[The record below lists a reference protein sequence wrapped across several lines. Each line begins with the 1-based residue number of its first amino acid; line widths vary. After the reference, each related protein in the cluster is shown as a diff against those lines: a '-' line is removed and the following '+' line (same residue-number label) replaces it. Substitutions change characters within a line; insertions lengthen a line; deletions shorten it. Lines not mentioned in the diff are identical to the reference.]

1 MADFPG
7 CDTRNEGGICMIM
20 VYMEAPR
27 GVVGVRPMSLARL
40 FENGVKVGAGE
51 DEQSR
56 IGQGV

>member
-1 MADFPG
+1 ML
-7 CDTRNEGGICMIM
+7 M

>member
-1 MADFPG
+1 
-7 CDTRNEGGICMIM
+7 M

-27 GVVGVRPMSLARL
+27 GAAGARTESLARL
-40 FENGVKVGAGE
+40 FENGVKVGTGE

>member
-1 MADFPG
+1 
-7 CDTRNEGGICMIM
+7 M
-20 VYMEAPR
+20 VYMEALR
-27 GVVGVRPMSLARL
+27 GAAGTRSTSLARL

>member
-1 MADFPG
+1 
-7 CDTRNEGGICMIM
+7 M

-27 GVVGVRPMSLARL
+27 GAFDVIRTLVR
-40 FENGVKVGAGE
+40 EEVKVGSGE